1 MTRNEMEKM
10 MANAVLNYDSAKE
23 SASREV
29 ILKGMPQE
37 GKDLETAAAN
47 IKIIDP
53 SFTTFE
59 IDEVQRFAKPDP
71 TGVPPLRVSFKR
83 RAMATRINDLIEMA
97 GEEGVPWATASLPF
111 LVRQKNRLVEKD
123 VRDLNSQLPMNP
135 PKHWEIR
142 KCGGHQKK
150 KYVPNPGFNKDA
162 VAPALLPQNGTPGV
176 SAEQARLAMEEISRI
191 TKETGAQGAS
201 SGAASGATSE
211 AMDQDLEN
219 EEEPDIENWT
229 PEYREKIMKLLED
242 GKSPTPTPQPPKA
255 PVVPQPTMRPTRSQS
270 NLNKKSA

>member
-10 MANAVLNYDSAKE
+10 MSNAVLNYDSAKE

-29 ILKGMPQE
+29 ILKGMPLE

-53 SFTTFE
+53 AFTTFE

-123 VRDLNSQLPMNP
+123 VVDLNSQLPMNP
-135 PKHWEIR
+135 LKHWEIR
-142 KCGGHQKK
+142 KFGGGHLKK

-162 VAPALLPQNGTPGV
+162 VAPALVPQHGTPGV
-176 SAEQARLAMEEISRI
+176 TAEHARLAMEEISKL
-191 TKETGAQGAS
+191 TNETGPQGAS
-201 SGAASGATSE
+201 SGNAPERPRRPWRRTSKRRSR
-211 AMDQDLEN
+211 
-219 EEEPDIENWT
+219 T
-229 PEYREKIMKLLED
+229 SKI
-242 GKSPTPTPQPPKA
+242 GPPN
-255 PVVPQPTMRPTRSQS
+255 TGRRS
-270 NLNKKSA
+270 